1 MLLYP
6 SFREDLVEQ
15 IENSDPA
22 LFESYGKSKKDI
34 LADKD
39 LIDRMWGVYQK
50 DIEDYSLEAPDAFR
64 DTELFSPNKKKEP
77 LCERFYAPGHNGL

>member
-39 LIDRMWGVYQK
+39 LIDCMWGVYQK

-64 DTELFSPNKKKEP
+64 DTLEDVLGIP
-77 LCERFYAPGHNGL
+77 ATD

>member
-50 DIEDYSLEAPDAFR
+50 DI
-64 DTELFSPNKKKEP
+64 
-77 LCERFYAPGHNGL
+77 